1 MKLLKTIIVIFIIS
15 LSSNIYAQPFI
26 YCRDEVVANENN
38 QEQKTDD
45 KKSKLQYS
53 VNVGTGVSTG
63 YFGNALNMFV
73 EPELR
78 YRLSPKWSIS
88 TGFLIMNSSIS
99 DLYTDRYKGRYNTV
113 SSYLTAAA
121 TYHASEKLRITG
133 EILYGMNKSPFSF
146 DGNKNNSE
154 YYLRF
159 SAEYKINK
167 SLSVG
172 IEIINGKTNFSPF
185 SDIYYGNR
193 FSTFR

>member
-15 LSSNIYAQPFI
+15 LSSNIYAQIIPS
-26 YCRDEVVANENN
+26 CRDYVGANENN
-38 QEQKTDD
+38 QEQKADD
-45 KKSKLQYS
+45 KKSNLQYS
-53 VNVGTGVSTG
+53 VNVGTSVSTG
-63 YFGNALNMFV
+63 YLGNALNVFA

-78 YRLSPKWSIS
+78 YRLSPRWSIS
-88 TGFLIMNSSIS
+88 TGFLIMNSNIS
-99 DLYTDRYKGRYNTV
+99 DLYSDRYKGRYNAV
-113 SSYLTAAA
+113 STYVTAAA

-133 EILYGMNKSPFSF
+133 EILYGMNKSPFTF

-167 SLSVG
+167 SLSLGV
-172 IEIINGKTNFSPF
+172 EIINQKTNFSPF
-185 SDIYYGNR
+185 SNIYYGNR